1 MKKLLKTTG
10 SVDSDTNMSLL
21 ADLGGVEFPVF
32 REITPKDLMN
42 YYNKGWVVFQLGKDF
57 EIFLAMKADNTKVIW
72 IASKIGEA

>member
-1 MKKLLKTTG
+1 
-10 SVDSDTNMSLL
+10 MSLL
-21 ADLGGVEFPVF
+21 ADLGGIDFPVF
-32 REITPKDLMN
+32 REITPEDLMN

>member
-1 MKKLLKTTG
+1 
-10 SVDSDTNMSLL
+10 MSLL